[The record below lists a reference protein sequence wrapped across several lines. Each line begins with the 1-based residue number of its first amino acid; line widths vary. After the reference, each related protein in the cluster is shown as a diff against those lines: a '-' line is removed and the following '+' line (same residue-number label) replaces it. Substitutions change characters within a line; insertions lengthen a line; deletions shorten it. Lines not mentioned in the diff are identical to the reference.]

1 MGDDRWKYDVPEEG
15 RDEPVT
21 RRPVPQSRQ
30 SASERLVR
38 LAKPLLARTGA
49 FARTLPGHAHDLVER
64 IDMPRRIADTRQW
77 IEAQH
82 FPDKAARL
90 RSNLQKAGRG
100 AADVSRRSLT
110 ATQAKAGPLLTAAGE
125 KMASGA
131 QAVSGRA
138 TALSETL
145 AARRADVAARKA
157 TRSAREATEAADA
170 QPKPDR
176 KSVGEGKSGSVGVD
190 HGGSR
195 TYKKKK

>member
-1 MGDDRWKYDVPEEG
+1 
-15 RDEPVT
+15 
-21 RRPVPQSRQ
+21 
-30 SASERLVR
+30 
-38 LAKPLLARTGA
+38 
-49 FARTLPGHAHDLVER
+49 
-64 IDMPRRIADTRQW
+64 MPRRMADTRQW

-110 ATQAKAGPLLTAAGE
+110 ATQAKAGPILTAAGE
-125 KMASGA
+125 KMVSGA

-170 QPKPDR
+170 QDR
-176 KSVGEGKSGSVGVD
+176 KSTRLNSS
-190 HGGSR
+190 H
-195 TYKKKK
+195 

>member
-15 RDEPVT
+15 RGEPVT
-21 RRPVPQSRQ
+21 GKPGPQPRQ
-30 SASERLVR
+30 GASERLVR
-38 LAKPLLARTGA
+38 WAKPLLARTGA
-49 FARTLPGHAHDLVER
+49 FARTLPGRAHDLVER

-110 ATQAKAGPLLTAAGE
+110 ATQAKAGPILTAAGE
-125 KMASGA
+125 QIVSGA

-145 AARRADVAARKA
+145 EIGKA
-157 TRSAREATEAADA
+157 
-170 QPKPDR
+170 
-176 KSVGEGKSGSVGVD
+176 
-190 HGGSR
+190 
-195 TYKKKK
+195 

>member
-100 AADVSRRSLT
+100 AA
-110 ATQAKAGPLLTAAGE
+110 AE
-125 KMASGA
+125 I
-131 QAVSGRA
+131 GRA
-138 TALSETL
+138 SCGE
-145 AARRADVAARKA
+145 
-157 TRSAREATEAADA
+157 
-170 QPKPDR
+170 
-176 KSVGEGKSGSVGVD
+176 SVCQYV
-190 HGGSR
+190 
-195 TYKKKK
+195 

>member
-64 IDMPRRIADTRQW
+64 IDMPRRIADTRQG
-77 IEAQH
+77 IEAPH

-90 RSNLQKAGRG
+90 RSNLQKEGRSEERRVG
-100 AADVSRRSLT
+100 KECVRTGRSR
-110 ATQAKAGPLLTAAGE
+110 GWP
-125 KMASGA
+125 
-131 QAVSGRA
+131 
-138 TALSETL
+138 
-145 AARRADVAARKA
+145 
-157 TRSAREATEAADA
+157 
-170 QPKPDR
+170 
-176 KSVGEGKSGSVGVD
+176 
-190 HGGSR
+190 
-195 TYKKKK
+195 YIIKKKK